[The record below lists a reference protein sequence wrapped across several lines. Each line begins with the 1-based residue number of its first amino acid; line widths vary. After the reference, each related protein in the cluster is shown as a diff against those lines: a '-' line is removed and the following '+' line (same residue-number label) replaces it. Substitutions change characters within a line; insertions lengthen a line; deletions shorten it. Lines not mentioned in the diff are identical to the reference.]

1 MSKLRNRRTSGSV
14 ATDRGLTKSDVNE
27 LRTHLEAT
35 RTAHRQVMTN
45 WIVITG
51 APGSGKT
58 TLIAALHKRGANI
71 VPDVAREVFVSLV
84 EKGLSKRQARHN
96 YLNLQQAILKR
107 MLALA
112 EPIDASA
119 VAFFDYAIPD
129 NLAFLKLRGL
139 PWPQDFIA
147 QACRY
152 RYRHAFL
159 LQGPASPADRDSD
172 PVRIET
178 MAERASLH
186 KLIRGIY
193 HALSI
198 PITELPVSTVDR
210 RVRAIRTAI
219 PLRRRNDRVATAA

>member
-1 MSKLRNRRTSGSV
+1 MSRLRNRRTSGFF
-14 ATDRGLTKSDVNE
+14 ATNRGLTKSEMNQ
-27 LRTHLEAT
+27 LHTYLAAT
-35 RTAHRQVMTN
+35 RAAHRQVMTN

-71 VPDVAREVFVSLV
+71 VPDVAREVFLSLV
-84 EKGLSKRQARHN
+84 GKGLSKHQARHN
-96 YLNLQQAILKR
+96 YLQLQQTILKR

-112 EPIDASA
+112 EPIEASA

-159 LQGPASPADRDSD
+159 LQGPVSPVDRESD
-172 PVRIET
+172 PVRVET
-178 MAERASLH
+178 MAERTRLH

-193 HALSI
+193 QALSI

-219 PLRRRNDRVATAA
+219 PLLRRNDRLETAA